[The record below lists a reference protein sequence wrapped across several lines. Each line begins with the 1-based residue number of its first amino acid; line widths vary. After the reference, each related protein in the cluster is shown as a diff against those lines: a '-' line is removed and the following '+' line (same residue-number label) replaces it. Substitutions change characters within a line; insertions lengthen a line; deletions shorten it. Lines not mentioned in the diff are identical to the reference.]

1 MLRSSKNFSEQANFH
16 NSWTKPTPF
25 RKWRI
30 NAVFPH
36 WVPAVLPVKER
47 DLKSATSTPHT
58 TDAFVLSK
66 RLKVRT
72 SVLSFLWQ
80 PMRKSTNSV
89 SSKLRTVLWK
99 TVKWP
104 MKSFM
109 STRQGNWTKSLRK
122 PMFRRKKTERSKA
135 IWSPPDPR
143 TAMFCRSEKK
153 KSPCRTFLRDKWFPF
168 QPRSFRSLNTTTQ
181 TAPLWVQTC
190 SVKPFRFSVPNVL
203 LSEQVWKSTSPV
215 TPAPAL
221 LLKVTAL
228 SVTRMPNASLLRTM
242 IYIWKNTAVSA
253 PIIFSNTINPTKTP
267 ALDKNRAAC
276 PVSVSKKAIFWL
288 TVPVS
293 TKANSPSAKTLLS
306 PLCHGAVTTTKT
318 PSLFPKKWWKRISIL
333 PSISRNLKLS
343 PATPS
348 SDPKKSQAIFRT
360 SAKICS
366 AIWTAAGLSALVRP

>member
-1 MLRSSKNFSEQANFH
+1 
-16 NSWTKPTPF
+16 
-25 RKWRI
+25 
-30 NAVFPH
+30 
-36 WVPAVLPVKER
+36 
-47 DLKSATSTPHT
+47 
-58 TDAFVLSK
+58 
-66 RLKVRT
+66 
-72 SVLSFLWQ
+72 
-80 PMRKSTNSV
+80 
-89 SSKLRTVLWK
+89 
-99 TVKWP
+99 
-104 MKSFM
+104 
-109 STRQGNWTKSLRK
+109 
-122 PMFRRKKTERSKA
+122 
-135 IWSPPDPR
+135 
-143 TAMFCRSEKK
+143 MFCRSEKK

-190 SVKPFRFSVPNVL
+190 SVKLFRFSVPNVL

-215 TPAPAL
+215 TPALVL

-318 PSLFPKKWWKRISIL
+318 PSLFPKKW
-333 PSISRNLKLS
+333 
-343 PATPS
+343 
-348 SDPKKSQAIFRT
+348 
-360 SAKICS
+360 
-366 AIWTAAGLSALVRP
+366 